1 MNTEQLNGKT
11 ETHLAE
17 VFPGYLL
24 HEQVV
29 GPYRTLVDLAAE
41 SGFDLRLA
49 SGFRSFDRQLAIWN
63 AKVSGDIP
71 VIGDNGESLEMA
83 KLTDFEKIRAILRWS
98 ALPGASRHHWGT
110 DVDIWDAAAVSA
122 DYKLQLLP
130 EEYLAGGVFFRL
142 TQWLDDLI
150 SNKKSGFYR
159 PYALDQGGV
168 APEPWHLS
176 YRTVAERY
184 ERLMNRTQLRG
195 VLEQTDIRLKKAILN
210 NFDEVYDRYVCIG
223 IESRS

>member
-1 MNTEQLNGKT
+1 MNTEQLSGQT
-11 ETHLAE
+11 ETHLGE
-17 VFPGYLL
+17 VFPGYFL

-29 GPYRTLVDLAAE
+29 EPYRALVDLAAE

-63 AKVSGDIP
+63 AKASGDRP
-71 VIGDNGESLEMA
+71 VIGDNGDSLEMA
-83 KLTDFEKIRAILRWS
+83 NLTGIEKVRAILRWS

-122 DYKLQLLP
+122 DYRLQLLS
-130 EEYLAGGVFFRL
+130 EEYMVRGVFFRL
-142 TQWLDDLI
+142 TQWLDGLI
-150 SNKKSGFYR
+150 SNKKCGFYR
-159 PYALDQGGV
+159 PYVLDQGSV

-176 YRTVAERY
+176 YRSVAERY
-184 ERLMNRTQLRG
+184 ERLMNRSQLRG
-195 VLEQTDIRLKKAILN
+195 MLEQTDIRLKKAILD
-210 NFDEVYDRYVCIG
+210 NFDEIYDRYVCIG